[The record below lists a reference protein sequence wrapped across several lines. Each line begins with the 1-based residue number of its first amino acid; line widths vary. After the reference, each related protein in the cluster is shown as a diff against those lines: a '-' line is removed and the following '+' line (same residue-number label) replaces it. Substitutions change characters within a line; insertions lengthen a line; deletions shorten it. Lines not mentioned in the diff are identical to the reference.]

1 MGRGVGMEKAPLA
14 GLSCFPYIQPGFANS
29 KVASPSNCLRVPGV
43 EGVLL
48 LYHLVLIELPKL
60 WE

>member
-1 MGRGVGMEKAPLA
+1 MEKAPLA
-14 GLSCFPYIQPGFANS
+14 GLSCFPYVQPGFANS
-29 KVASPSNCLRVPGV
+29 KVALPSNCLRVPGV